1 MIRIEFPEEKPK
13 LIYENGE
20 ERIFCP
26 IRKKWLKI
34 TPEEWVRQNFILY
47 LNKVLGYPLALVA
60 VEKSIE
66 VGELSRRFD
75 IVVYNKNHQPHL
87 LIECKEMNVPLNE
100 QVIRQALAYNLSIR
114 AMIIIVTNGA
124 NSVAIQRRGSE
135 IVFLESIPLFS

>member
-13 LIYENGE
+13 LSFEHGE
-20 ERIFCP
+20 ERIFCS

-47 LNKVLGYPLALVA
+47 LHKVLGYPMALVA
-60 VEKSIE
+60 VEKSIR

-75 IVVYNKNHQPHL
+75 IVVYSRDHQPSL
-87 LIECKEMNVPLNE
+87 LIECKEMNVPLSE
-100 QVIRQALAYNLSIR
+100 QVIRQALAYNLSIQ

-124 NSVAIQRRGSE
+124 NSVAIQKKGEE
-135 IVFLESIPLFS
+135 IVFLESIPGFS